1 MAAGARPENNDR
13 LFHLGQISAVINN
26 DPADQDSPDHEG
38 RRGINFEVTEHGTPS
53 SSARPVNSENIGMI
67 EFPFGEARSGRL
79 TPSRNAI

>member
-1 MAAGARPENNDR
+1 MAAGARPEKNDR

-26 DPADQDSPDHEG
+26 DPADQDSTDHES
-38 RRGINFEVTEHGTPS
+38 RRGINF
-53 SSARPVNSENIGMI
+53 ENIGMI